1 MSIFRNIAYFT
12 FFLLLSISIGFYIGN
27 NFKTEHAEN
36 LEASHHDFHEMLD
49 LTNSQLEKLIPI
61 EKEFAKKKAYY
72 TNQIR
77 SANMELGD
85 IMQKEKSFT
94 PEVQAAVEKVH
105 IAMGELQNITLI
117 HFFDMRD
124 LLNDEQ
130 AKVFDDYVADV
141 MYGLR

>member
-1 MSIFRNIAYFT
+1 MSAFKHVAFFS
-12 FFLLLSISIGFYIGN
+12 FFLLISIAVGFYIGGY
-27 NFKTEHAEN
+27 FKSEQGEH

-49 LTNSQLEKLIPI
+49 LTDDQLEKLVPI

-72 TNQIR
+72 KNKIR

-105 IAMGELQNITLI
+105 AAMGELQKITLI

-124 LLNDEQ
+124 LLDEKQ
-130 AKVFDDYVADV
+130 VQVFDDYVADV
-141 MYGLR
+141 MYGL